1 MGYAFLQNLE
11 FFFCSEKKCQDYI
24 KHHLRAPTRAQVVG
38 WARQFKFPAADIDR
52 FNESI
57 LLRHE
62 LGKKTKGL
70 SVDIQVF
77 LPPPFF
83 LGPDVGSLSNTKRWK
98 KSTMAS
104 YRSPFFVQADV
115 GKKKIF
121 SKKSAGYFSGLKKTI
136 QFVFFGRKNNRH
148 KN

>member
-1 MGYAFLQNLE
+1 
-11 FFFCSEKKCQDYI
+11 
-24 KHHLRAPTRAQVVG
+24 VG
-38 WARQFKFPAADIDR
+38 WARQLKFPAADIDR

-62 LGKKTKGL
+62 LGKKTNGL
-70 SVDIQVF
+70 ALTSRF
-77 LPPPFF
+77 FYSPPPPFF

-115 GKKKIF
+115 GKKKKNF
-121 SKKSAGYFSGLKKTI
+121 LKKVLVI
-136 QFVFFGRKNNRH
+136 FLA
-148 KN
+148 

>member
-1 MGYAFLQNLE
+1 MGYAFLQGLE

-62 LGKKTKGL
+62 LGKKTNGL
-70 SVDIQVF
+70 ALTSRF
-77 LPPPFF
+77 FYPPPFF

-115 GKKKIF
+115 GKKNFF
-121 SKKSAGYFSGLKKTI
+121 SKKGWS
-136 QFVFFGRKNNRH
+136 FFWPKKNNPICFFWQE
-148 KN
+148 K